1 MKLHVRHLSGV
12 NNVCTLS
19 SLTGIYLQAACT
31 LEQVTTSRTTS
42 HQQQPFCFSLLYLL
56 RPVNRSKLEYAKE
69 NSDFLRHPLMEQ
81 LVTEATNISEDAA
94 QLMKFHGSY
103 MQDNREKRTGGKG
116 KFYQFMMRTK
126 QPGGVVSNQLY
137 LTMDDLADQVGFASS
152 ALTHIESLSQPDAD
166 LSGCGKYG

>member
-1 MKLHVRHLSGV
+1 MHAGAVSKVL
-12 NNVCTLS
+12 
-19 SLTGIYLQAACT
+19 I
-31 LEQVTTSRTTS
+31 
-42 HQQQPFCFSLLYLL
+42 CFLA
-56 RPVNRSKLEYAKE
+56 RRSKLEYAKE

-103 MQDNREKRTGGKG
+103 MQDDREKRTGGKG

-137 LTMDDLADQVGFASS
+137 LTMDDLANEVSSPRPVFCVGF
-152 ALTHIESLSQPDAD
+152 LWLS
-166 LSGCGKYG
+166 CC